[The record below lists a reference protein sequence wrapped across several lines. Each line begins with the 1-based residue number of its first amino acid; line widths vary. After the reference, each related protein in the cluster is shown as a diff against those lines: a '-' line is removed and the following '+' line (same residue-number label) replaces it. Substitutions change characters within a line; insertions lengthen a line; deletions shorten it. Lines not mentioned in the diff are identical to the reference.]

1 MTLGTDSKLNTFLT
15 QNVGK
20 LPNMK
25 ESVVVTTSAHCGGTF
40 VMNEGKALLLIM
52 ACMVLGTLILNAIVY
67 SFLFT

>member
-25 ESVVVTTSAHCGGTF
+25 ESVVVTTSAHYGGTF

-52 ACMVLGTLILNAIVY
+52 ACLVLSTLILNAIVY
-67 SFLFT
+67 TFLFT

>member
-25 ESVVVTTSAHCGGTF
+25 ESVVVTISAHYGGTF
-40 VMNEGKALLLIM
+40 VMNEGQALLLIM
-52 ACMVLGTLILNAIVY
+52 AFMVLGTLILNAIV
-67 SFLFT
+67 FTALF